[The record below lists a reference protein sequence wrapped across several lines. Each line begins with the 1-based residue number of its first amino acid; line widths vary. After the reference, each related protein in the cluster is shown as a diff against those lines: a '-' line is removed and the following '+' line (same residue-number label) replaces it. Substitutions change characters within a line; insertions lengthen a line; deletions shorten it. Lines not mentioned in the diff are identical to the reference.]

1 MKKSKKL
8 YLYPLWLRVWHHVN
22 AVLMVVLIATGISM
36 QYSNPDY
43 PLIRFDLA
51 VTYHNLC
58 GIALT
63 LSYFVFLMGVV
74 FTSIGRYYVVKT
86 EGLLTSF
93 VKQLRYYLFGIFRGE
108 RSPFQITEKQKFNPM
123 QLIVYNVTMHAI
135 IPITFITGWALL
147 YPETIVLNVFGYS
160 GIMLT
165 SLVHSIAGFFISIF
179 LIIHLYVITIGYSP
193 TSNLKSILY
202 GYHEVHE
209 EAESEQET
217 LQNDTDTSQKSTN
230 S

>member
-1 MKKSKKL
+1 
-8 YLYPLWLRVWHHVN
+8 VN
-22 AVLMVVLIATGISM
+22 AVLMIVLIATGLSM
-36 QYSNPDY
+36 QYSNPAY

-51 VTYHNLC
+51 VSYHNVA
-58 GIALT
+58 GVYLT
-63 LSYFVFLMGVV
+63 ASYFIFLVGVL

-93 VKQLRYYLFGIFRGE
+93 VRQMRYYLFGIFKGE
-108 RSPFQITEKQKFNPM
+108 TSPFKVTEKQKFNPI

-135 IPITFITGWALL
+135 IPVSFITGWALI

-179 LIIHLYVITIGYSP
+179 LIIHLYVITIGPS
-193 TSNLKSILY
+193 TITNLKSILY
-202 GYHEVHE
+202 GYHEEHEPHHE
-209 EAESEQET
+209 EHESVENNNQ
-217 LQNDTDTSQKSTN
+217 
-230 S
+230 